1 MEVIILETYL
11 DYSATTPVDK
21 EILTKYINITKSY
34 VGNVNSQH
42 KYGKDAKKIY
52 NNALIKICSY
62 FNCNTDEII
71 FTSGSSESNSLAILG
86 TFLKNNNNKNKHI
99 IISKLEHKS
108 ILELADYLIKRKD
121 ITIDYVKLKKN
132 GQVDLEN
139 LRDLIN
145 ENTILVSICGVN
157 SETGYKQDLEKINKV
172 IKNKNKNTL
181 FHSDLTQALGKTKFN
196 LKDVDM
202 ASFSSHKIYSP
213 KGIGILYKKK
223 NVQLDKIIY
232 GTTSL
237 YKYRGGTPPLPLI
250 VAFASAIEK
259 AYKQLNENIEK
270 TKKLNNI
277 LKEELSKYNIRI
289 NSNEYSIPQIFN
301 FSLLNIKGRDFVQEI
316 SKYGIYLSTTS
327 ACSSL
332 VSNSI
337 LLKELTNDSKI
348 YLTSIRVS
356 ISHLTTETE
365 IRRFIYYFDKIINN
379 K

>member
-1 MEVIILETYL
+1 MITLETYL
-11 DYSATTPVDK
+11 DYSATTPVDE
-21 EILTKYINITKSY
+21 EILTEYVNITKSY

-52 NNALIKICSY
+52 NNTLIKICSY
-62 FNCNTDEII
+62 FNCHSDEII

-86 TFLKNNNNKNKHI
+86 TFLKNNNKTNKHI

-108 ILELADYLIKRKD
+108 ILELAEYLIKRKD
-121 ITIDYVKLKKN
+121 ITIDYVKLKEN
-132 GQVDLEN
+132 GQVDLDN
-139 LRDLIN
+139 LKDLIN

-172 IKNKNKNTL
+172 IKNKNKDTL

-202 ASFSSHKIYSP
+202 ASFSSHKIYAP

-223 NVQLDKIIY
+223 NIQLDKIIY

-259 AYKQLNENIEK
+259 AYKHLNENIEK

-277 LKEELSKYNIRI
+277 LKEELSKYNIKI

-301 FSLLNIKGRDFVQEI
+301 FSLLNIKGRDFIQEI
-316 SKYGIYLSTTS
+316 SQYGIYLSTTS

-337 LLKELTNDSKI
+337 LLRELTNDSKI

>member
-259 AYKQLNENIEK
+259 AYKQLNKNIEK